1 MSSAIKEAFKKAYEA
16 KGIELPTKK
25 TIASPVKPSSPPLSH
40 SPTKVQEQ
48 RPSPSRPSNSR
59 NKTPRRTRRDLL
71 EATLNRRHAPRT
83 DYSVYEGKPSKPSQ
97 PTQHLPEYELNITG
111 EATPAFQVSTAPDD
125 YYYLPPGSTGKQTQ
139 AHNGEWRDEREIVIG
154 LDFGTSSV
162 KIVIGDQTEK
172 VAFAVPFS
180 NAEGVNRYLLPS
192 RLYQSD
198 STFRLSGGM
207 SALRDL
213 KLSLLA
219 NPNDL
224 DAQVKVTAFLGLLIR
239 HARGWL
245 LSEHEGIY
253 KHSHILWKLVLGL
266 PSAHHLH
273 GENQELFERLAAAAW
288 RISAL
293 DLNDIG
299 FDDVLNVLTPDK
311 GAVTVDPDF
320 AEICV
325 VPEIAAQIYGYVS
338 STSFDPH
345 ARNIFLMVDIGAGTV
360 DSCLF
365 KVAPGKGGKWDFTF
379 YTTQVQPN
387 GVMNLH
393 RHRMD
398 WWKKTLTTHQ
408 DKLRLKTDGFES
420 TMLFTDRLTSIPQD
434 FKDYFSGIEIK
445 FRDGCD
451 SPDRGFF
458 MQRVV
463 SQVRGS
469 TLWKTWHD
477 GHMAKEDLEGIP
489 MYLCGGGSRMEYYKN
504 LEPEMSKFPGCSWL
518 SAISRSLQVPS
529 NLRAPGLP
537 SRDYDRLS
545 VAFGLSFLEIR
556 KVLQAIPVALL
567 PAELSQH
574 WHDFYV
580 SKDQC

>member
-25 TIASPVKPSSPPLSH
+25 VPLPEKTNTLS
-40 SPTKVQEQ
+40 VN
-48 RPSPSRPSNSR
+48 RPSTDVKAQRGTPTRQNNLR
-59 NKTPRRTRRDLL
+59 NRTPQSSGRDLL
-71 EATLNRRHAPRT
+71 EATLNLPQVPRT
-83 DYSVYEGKPSKPSQ
+83 DYSVYEEKPSKPSQ
-97 PTQHLPEYELNITG
+97 QAQHLPEYELKITG
-111 EATPAFQVSTAPDD
+111 EATPAFQVPTAPDA
-125 YYYLPPGSTGKQTQ
+125 YHYLPPDYTGKQLQ
-139 AHNGEWRDEREIVIG
+139 VHNGKWRDEREVVIG

-192 RLYQSD
+192 RLYQTD
-198 STFRLSGGM
+198 STFDLGGGT
-207 SALRDL
+207 SVLRDL

-219 NPNDL
+219 DPKDL

-266 PSAHHLH
+266 PSAHHLD

-288 RISAL
+288 RISAR
-293 DLNDIG
+293 DIEDIG
-299 FDDVLNVLTPDK
+299 FDEVLNDLTTGQ
-311 GAVTVDPDF
+311 GAVTANPDF

-345 ARNIFLMVDIGAGTV
+345 AQNIYLMVDIGAGTV

-365 KVAPGKGGKWDFTF
+365 KVVPGRGGKWDFTF

-393 RHRMD
+393 RNRMD
-398 WWKKTLTTHQ
+398 WWKRALTPYQ
-408 DKLRLKTDGFES
+408 DKLELKLDEFES
-420 TMLFTDRLTSIPQD
+420 TMFFTDRLSSIPQD

-445 FRDGCD
+445 FREGCD
-451 SPDRGFF
+451 SPDRSFF
-458 MQRVV
+458 IQRVV
-463 SQVRGS
+463 RQVRGS
-469 TLWKTWHD
+469 TLWKT
-477 GHMAKEDLEGIP
+477 
-489 MYLCGGGSRMEYYKN
+489 
-504 LEPEMSKFPGCSWL
+504 
-518 SAISRSLQVPS
+518 
-529 NLRAPGLP
+529 
-537 SRDYDRLS
+537 
-545 VAFGLSFLEIR
+545 
-556 KVLQAIPVALL
+556 
-567 PAELSQH
+567 
-574 WHDFYV
+574 
-580 SKDQC
+580 